1 MKKFYFKIVRKA
13 ITKNLADMEEEIVGL
28 SYENNLKQLE
38 NYKLF
43 DVINDNNNIFN
54 SCINKYNVLSFIQ
67 FKKDYEN
74 GYDNNDLLKF
84 YNILYHVI

>member
-1 MKKFYFKIVRKA
+1 
-13 ITKNLADMEEEIVGL
+13 MEEEIVGL

-43 DVINDNNNIFN
+43 DVINDDKNIFN

-84 YNILYHVI
+84 YNILVKDNKTD